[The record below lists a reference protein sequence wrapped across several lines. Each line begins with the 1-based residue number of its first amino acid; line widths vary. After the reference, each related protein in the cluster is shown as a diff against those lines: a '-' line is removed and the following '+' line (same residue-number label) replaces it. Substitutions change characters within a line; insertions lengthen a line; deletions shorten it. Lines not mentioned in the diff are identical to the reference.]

1 MKILEDGTK
10 HCLEDILI
18 WQVYVLEL
26 QGYTRKVISF
36 CLTLVI
42 CFFFFSKGKVKQIT
56 KAKILEATSVP

>member
-10 HCLEDILI
+10 LILI

-26 QGYTRKVISF
+26 QGYTRKVISC

-42 CFFFFSKGKVKQIT
+42 CFFSKGKVKQIT
-56 KAKILEATSVP
+56 IAKILEATSVP